1 MAKAQQRKFMGVSR
15 EMEHV
20 KPERK
25 DDRLWGGRFENAPDA
40 RFDAFQRSF
49 AFDRRLLPY
58 EITVDRAW
66 AKALQ
71 GIGIF
76 SAAEV
81 HDTLLALGNL
91 AAQISS
97 DPAFLESAKVED
109 VHHFVES
116 ALVHELGALGWKL
129 HTGRSR
135 NELVATDFR
144 LFVMDATARV
154 QFAIVELL
162 RALLEQAKTNFG
174 LPMAGMTHMQH
185 AQPILLSHFLLAH
198 AEAFSR
204 DLTRLQHAA
213 ESADACPMG
222 SGALAGNSFG
232 IDRNA
237 IARELGFSRI
247 TANSL
252 DAVSDRDFALDYL
265 FALTGI
271 ATHLSRLAEDFV
283 IFASQEFAYVI
294 LPDEYSTGSS
304 LMPQKKN
311 PDCWELIRGKTGRIT
326 GALLGLLTT
335 LKGLPTG
342 YQRDL
347 QEDKEALFAAHDQ
360 VEDMLWVAM
369 GALTA
374 AKFNAERLRAVA
386 SNPALFATDAA
397 DYLVHKGVPFRQAHD
412 LVGKVLREAERQGKP
427 WTKLSLED
435 VQKISPL
442 FEKDFLDGPSVEDVI
457 ANKTVPGGT
466 ATECVRAAI
475 AILEGRL
482 NKKATK
488 TGAKP

>member
-1 MAKAQQRKFMGVSR
+1 MT
-15 EMEHV
+15 
-20 KPERK
+20 ERK
-25 DDRLWGGRFENAPDA
+25 DDRLWGGRFEREPNAQ
-40 RFDAFQRSF
+40 FDAFQRSF

-58 EITVDRAW
+58 EIAVDRAW

-71 GIGIF
+71 PVGIF
-76 SAAEV
+76 TAAEV
-81 HDTLLALGNL
+81 KQTIAALDKI
-91 AAQISS
+91 AERAKS
-97 DPAFLESAKVED
+97 DSAWLESFGATAED
-109 VHHFVES
+109 VHHFVEK
-116 ALVHELGALGWKL
+116 ALVEELGPLGWKL

-144 LFVMDATARV
+144 LFVIDAASQIQHALEV
-154 QFAIVELL
+154 MLNAFLL
-162 RALLEQAKTNFG
+162 QAKANRNV
-174 LPMAGMTHMQH
+174 PMAGMTHMQH

-198 AEAFSR
+198 AEAFAR
-204 DLTRLQHAA
+204 DITRLQHAK

-222 SGALAGNSFG
+222 SGALAGNSFA

-237 IARELGFSRI
+237 IARQLGFSRI
-247 TANSL
+247 TGNSL

-283 IFASQEFAYVI
+283 LFSSQEFSYVI

-311 PDCWELIRGKTGRIT
+311 PDAWELIRGKTGRIT

-335 LKGLPTG
+335 LKGLPTS

-360 VEDMLWVAM
+360 VANMLAVAA
-369 GALTA
+369 GAVTST
-374 AKFNAERLRAVA
+374 KFNAGRLAA
-386 SNPALFATDAA
+386 AAANPALLATEAA

-412 LVGKVLREAERQGKP
+412 IVGKVLREAEKQNVA
-427 WTKLSLED
+427 WTALPLKTLK
-435 VQKISPL
+435 KISPA
-442 FEKDFLDGPSVEDVI
+442 FEADFAGSLSLDAALASKKVR
-457 ANKTVPGGT
+457 GGT
-466 ATECVRAAI
+466 APESVRAAI
-475 AILEGRL
+475 DDLEGRL
-482 NKKATK
+482 NKKTSK

>member
-1 MAKAQQRKFMGVSR
+1 MT
-15 EMEHV
+15 
-20 KPERK
+20 ERK
-25 DDRLWGGRFENAPDA
+25 DDRLWGGRFEREPNAQ
-40 RFDAFQRSF
+40 FDAFQRSF
-49 AFDRRLLPY
+49 TFDRRLLVY
-58 EITVDRAW
+58 EIAVDSVW
-66 AKALQ
+66 AIALEK
-71 GIGIF
+71 IGILTG
-76 SAAEV
+76 AELSQMMDALV
-81 HDTLLALGNL
+81 KISKRAQADTAW
-91 AAQISS
+91 
-97 DPAFLESAKVED
+97 LEKFGADAED
-109 VHHFVES
+109 VHHFVEK
-116 ALVHELGALGWKL
+116 ALVEELGPLGWKL

-135 NELVATDFR
+135 NELVATDLR
-144 LFVMDATARV
+144 LFVMDSVLEIKRGLYA
-154 QFAIVELL
+154 LL
-162 RALLEQAKTNFG
+162 SALLEQAKVNIG
-174 LPMAGMTHMQH
+174 APMAGMTHLQH

-198 AEAFSR
+198 TEAFKR
-204 DLTRLQHAA
+204 DITRLQHAS
-213 ESADACPMG
+213 ESADECPMG
-222 SGALAGNSFG
+222 SGALAGNSFA
-232 IDRNA
+232 IDRQF
-237 IARELGFSRI
+237 IAHYLCFSRI

-271 ATHLSRLAEDFV
+271 VTHLSRLAEDFV
-283 IFASQEFAYVI
+283 IFASQEFSYVI

-335 LKGLPTG
+335 LKGLPTS

-360 VEDMLWVAM
+360 IEDMVWVAM
-369 GALTA
+369 GAITA
-374 AKFNAERLRAVA
+374 TKFNAERLRAAA
-386 SNPALFATDAA
+386 SNPVLFATDAA

-457 ANKTVPGGT
+457 ANKIVPGGT
-466 ATECVRAAI
+466 APENVRAAI
-475 AILEGRL
+475 ADLEGRL